1 MPLRRAKLAWLG
13 WIVIVIGGVMAFFL
27 SMAIILGVIGAIFDR
42 LTANIKEELH
52 TRLKIEAAKR
62 RVYIGDL
69 LEELIQDNIPKL

>member
-42 LTANIKEELH
+42 
-52 TRLKIEAAKR
+52 
-62 RVYIGDL
+62 
-69 LEELIQDNIPKL
+69 